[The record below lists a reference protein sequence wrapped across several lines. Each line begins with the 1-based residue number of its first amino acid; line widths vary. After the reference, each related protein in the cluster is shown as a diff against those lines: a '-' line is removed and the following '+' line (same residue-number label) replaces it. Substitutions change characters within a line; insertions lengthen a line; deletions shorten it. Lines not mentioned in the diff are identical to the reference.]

1 MTFNAKLIELL
12 VLDISPHPLEVK
24 RGAFGYWNDLA
35 SLMGIDLNEE
45 SEINHAFQEEAN
57 EQNEGGFPKHGRCAY
72 R

>member
-1 MTFNAKLIELL
+1 MTLNAKLIELL

-57 EQNEGGFPKHGRCAY
+57 EQNEGDFPKHGRCAY

>member
-1 MTFNAKLIELL
+1 MNLNAKLIELL
-12 VLDISPHPLEVK
+12 VLDFSPHPLEVK

-57 EQNEGGFPKHGRCAY
+57 E
-72 R
+72 

>member
-1 MTFNAKLIELL
+1 MNLNAKLIELL

-57 EQNEGGFPKHGRCAY
+57 E
-72 R
+72 